1 VNFRPLRENFDGFS
15 ASAAKF
21 GQPSISQIG
30 QRGGGGQQ
38 RVLIRYIEEKFTSV

>member
-30 QRGGGGQQ
+30 QRGWGQQ